1 MFDELNINYNKIII
15 NFAILFLYII
25 LFNVRSNSSRHKL
38 RKNILH
44 YENYDKK
51 FSGNSFCDSLD
62 PINLFNLRLKNGP
75 INICNQDNTKHICYS
90 NINGKYNDIL
100 MIKNG
105 LICIMEN
112 IIIDPSKSKQSG
124 LIYNGPCDPKHKGF
138 PILSKGFLN
147 TKCLHQ
153 NINFTINEFYESYL
167 NSWDYNYNKE
177 NEQLQE
183 LSPGKTVFLL
193 SRNQDSPNL
202 YHGNCEMINVISMLY
217 LFNLRPE
224 DVQLL
229 FMESIEIPEDPFYD
243 IYKYIFSGGG
253 KPLYLKNLRKKYKI
267 SRAIHVP
274 IIFDSTAFT
283 YLMPFNCSS
292 ITKTYQLYNDL
303 IDEYLNIYP
312 YKDEFISEN
321 EIIYYPEKTIKSHEK
336 NIKFRKFITIQWRKL
351 WPKGRKNQTRL
362 LENGP
367 KLANKLA
374 NSLPNDFVVRLINTA
389 ALPIAKQ
396 ISVMRNTD
404 YFIGIHGAGI
414 SLSIFLPKNAIVHEV
429 SISNKRYLIRVM
441 ASMSGHITY
450 SDIIKSNINHADGNE
465 NISLDEDDFSKS
477 VLSNMKKNKFFI

>member
-1 MFDELNINYNKIII
+1 MIFIN
-15 NFAILFLYII
+15 
-25 LFNVRSNSSRHKL
+25 
-38 RKNILH
+38 
-44 YENYDKK
+44 
-51 FSGNSFCDSLD
+51 
-62 PINLFNLRLKNGP
+62 
-75 INICNQDNTKHICYS
+75 
-90 NINGKYNDIL
+90 
-100 MIKNG
+100 
-105 LICIMEN
+105 
-112 IIIDPSKSKQSG
+112 
-124 LIYNGPCDPKHKGF
+124 
-138 PILSKGFLN
+138 
-147 TKCLHQ
+147 
-153 NINFTINEFYESYL
+153 
-167 NSWDYNYNKE
+167 
-177 NEQLQE
+177 
-183 LSPGKTVFLL
+183 
-193 SRNQDSPNL
+193 
-202 YHGNCEMINVISMLY
+202 
-217 LFNLRPE
+217 
-224 DVQLL
+224 
-229 FMESIEIPEDPFYD
+229 
-243 IYKYIFSGGG
+243 
-253 KPLYLKNLRKKYKI
+253 
-267 SRAIHVP
+267 
-274 IIFDSTAFT
+274 IFDSTAFT

-404 YFIGIHGAGI
+404 YFIGMHGAGI